1 MDFDNYNYSVNETT
15 SGIKA
20 AAYKRTFK
28 EYNPTNKDKK
38 EDIIEAKPTL
48 THSINNTHYLAVVE
62 NKYKN
67 EDDDSDDQ
75 SADDEENSDAG
86 SEDTDGDGSR
96 SDDDVDSDDDD
107 PDNSGKCFL
116 PTSCKFKLN
125 RFKFST
131 IFANHQLVLFS
142 IEVLI
147 ANVKFQMK
155 TVV

>member
-67 EDDDSDDQ
+67 EDDDSDDDNVELTK
-75 SADDEENSDAG
+75 SNLKNSVQKNDYITQFYIASLSVIG
-86 SEDTDGDGSR
+86 
-96 SDDDVDSDDDD
+96 
-107 PDNSGKCFL
+107 L
-116 PTSCKFKLN
+116 Y
-125 RFKFST
+125 
-131 IFANHQLVLFS
+131 ILFRY
-142 IEVLI
+142 LH
-147 ANVKFQMK
+147 MK
-155 TVV
+155 K